1 MIQPDE
7 QKGLISWFAHNH
19 VAANLLMFIII
30 IAGLFSVI
38 TMTKKTNPDLFIP
51 IIQVTVAFPGA
62 SPADVESG
70 IVVPIESALESI
82 DGIDFI
88 RSTANE
94 GLGTVNLE
102 IDEAYDI
109 NEVLNDVK
117 VNVDAIQTFPVQAE
131 PARVS
136 RIINRQ
142 DAIRLAIYGDMDPMS
157 QKELAQ
163 SIRNELLALP
173 DVNSVRIDGIRN
185 YEITIEVSEDTLLKY
200 GLTLDDIAQRIRF
213 SSLDLPAGSLDTAG
227 GEILVRTQALA
238 YNYQDFEQI
247 VLMTTS
253 DGTILTVG
261 DIANV
266 IDGFE
271 DTEAYARFDGKPTV
285 ELAIQTLSNQ
295 NVLQV
300 TETIRNFVEKR
311 RASLPEGINIDV
323 WGDASFYLED
333 RLSMMTENML
343 MGALLV
349 FLLLTLFLE
358 IRLAFWVIVGIPIC
372 FLGAFALMPS
382 IDVDINL
389 MSLFGF
395 IMVLGIVV
403 DDAIIIGESAHHS
416 MNKYGHSIDSV
427 VHGANRVA
435 KPATFGVL
443 TTIVAFIH
451 S

>member
-1 MIQPDE
+1 MQPDE

-38 TMTKKTNPDLFIP
+38 TMTKKSNPDLFIP
-51 IIQVTVAFPGA
+51 VIQVTVALPGA
-62 SPADVESG
+62 SPSDVESG
-70 IVVPIESALESI
+70 IIIPIESAVESV

-142 DAIRLAIYGDMDPMS
+142 DAIRLAVYGDMDPMS

-163 SIRNELLALP
+163 SIRNELLELP
-173 DVNSVRIDGIRN
+173 DVNSVRIDGVRN

-311 RASLPEGINIDV
+311 RTSLPEGINIDL
-323 WGDASFYLED
+323 WADTSFYLED

-372 FLGAFALMPS
+372 FLGAFALMP
-382 IDVDINL
+382 
-389 MSLFGF
+389 
-395 IMVLGIVV
+395 
-403 DDAIIIGESAHHS
+403 A
-416 MNKYGHSIDSV
+416 
-427 VHGANRVA
+427 
-435 KPATFGVL
+435 
-443 TTIVAFIH
+443 
-451 S
+451 